1 MLEYLRCTKPV
12 PKWRNWQTHLTQN
25 QAPSKRAGWAEVM
38 ELADVVDSKSTAGDS
53 VPVRVRPS
61 APIEKARPSRRDG
74 LFLCPGM
81 AQFDKV
87 NVLPQEVTAKYSNPQ
102 TGISGAKR
110 EEVVLQ
116 KRGTPFLFKSPRR
129 RQSRLFSARGPAAL
143 RRTAQRVLFSSLSL
157 LAPLLF

>member
-1 MLEYLRCTKPV
+1 MVLLLLFRDTTDMKNV

-25 QAPSKRAGWAEVM
+25 QAWLPH
-38 ELADVVDSKSTAGDS
+38 

-81 AQFDKV
+81 AQSDKV

-102 TGISGAKR
+102 TGINGAKR

-129 RQSRLFSARGPAAL
+129 RQNPLFSARGPAAL
-143 RRTAQRVLFSSLSL
+143 RRTAQKVLFISLSF